1 MLSVDIHA
9 KLHIDIHIHVHIIY
23 TCLLNTCT
31 CLVNQSKVHVT
42 IMYMYTVCIATCS
55 LVSRLPPQVYGRP
68 LTYGRNNWD
77 EP

>member
-1 MLSVDIHA
+1 MLSVDIHT

-23 TCLLNTCT
+23 TCLLN
-31 CLVNQSKVHVT
+31 QSKVHVT
-42 IMYMYTVCIATCS
+42 IMYMYTVCTATCS